1 MKMDVAAAL
10 ADVEPDD
17 RAILLL
23 RYQDGLD
30 YEALAAVLECP
41 AGTIASR
48 LNRARR
54 RIREKLEKD
63 YGIDEETVGVRHQNV
78 GKGSGTS

>member
-1 MKMDVAAAL
+1 MKMDVDAAL
-10 ADVEPDD
+10 AELEPDD

-23 RYQDGLD
+23 RYQEGLNYD
-30 YEALAAVLECP
+30 ALAEVLGCP

-63 YGIDEETVGVRHQNV
+63 YGNDEETVGTRHQNI
-78 GKGSGTS
+78 GKSSGTS